1 MALRSLITSFNGWT
15 NDEQAEAF
23 LKHMLGG
30 DADFKAPKSATA
42 VSNMSVA
49 ELKAE
54 CKRLGIRGVNGKK
67 KDELKEKIAAF
78 DPNAA
83 PKKTKK
89 DKTKEVILPDGFVKS
104 EFAENFDAWSE
115 SDAANCL
122 TMKRVLKEQ
131 VFNVTATQEMID
143 DELVNPE
150 QKVGALVSSFKLNK
164 EQLQG
169 ILKIHFRDLDIEAL
183 RAKEEAESSGSEL
196 SDTSVGSESEED
208 ASVEDVTPPAKKK
221 VPEVAAKSTKKKPSP
236 KAKKIATA
244 ADTDEVAAKAA
255 DTSDEEETS
264 YAQLLARSGEDA
276 EKVEKKKAKKAA
288 KKAAKKEAE
297 IRKTKSAVTTFQAE
311 DTDDED
317 LTAPVKWSKVTGVEE
332 ALTPDDDDD
341 DDE

>member
-104 EFAENFDAWSE
+104 EFAENFDAWSV

-143 DELVNPE
+143 EELVNPE

-169 ILKIHFRDLDIEAL
+169 ILKIHFRDLDIAAL

-196 SDTSVGSESEED
+196 SDAAVASESEED
-208 ASVEDVTPPAKKK
+208 EDVSVEDVTPAVKETKK
-221 VPEVAAKSTKKKPSP
+221 AATPKKKPTP
-236 KAKKIATA
+236 K
-244 ADTDEVAAKAA
+244 AAKAA
-255 DTSDEEETS
+255 KAAKADSDD
-264 YAQLLARSGEDA
+264 EDDA
-276 EKVEKKKAKKAA
+276 KAAKKTAKKAA
-288 KKAAKKEAE
+288 KPAVTPFEAE
-297 IRKTKSAVTTFQAE
+297 DS
-311 DTDDED
+311 DDED

-332 ALTPDDDDD
+332 ALTPDS
-341 DDE
+341 DDEDVQ